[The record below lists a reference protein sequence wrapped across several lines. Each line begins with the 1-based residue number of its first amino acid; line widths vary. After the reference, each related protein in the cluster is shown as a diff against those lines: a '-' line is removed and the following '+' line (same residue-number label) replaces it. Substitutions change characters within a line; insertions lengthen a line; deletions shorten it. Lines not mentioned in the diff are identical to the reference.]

1 MPAAPAHYAGAS
13 ERDGE
18 TANLVLD
25 DGCSAT
31 DCTAEPVAV
40 FQKVLPQGKSTQN
53 ENIIAQAFTKL
64 LIHDP
69 ARMTIPDHTSSDPPP
84 GMESCSSIL
93 RV

>member
-1 MPAAPAHYAGAS
+1 MPATPAHYAGTS
-13 ERDGE
+13 ERAGE

-40 FQKVLPQGKSTQN
+40 LQKVLPQGKSTQN
-53 ENIIAQAFTKL
+53 ENIVAQASIEL

-69 ARMTIPDHTSSDPPP
+69 AQMTIPDHTASHPPP